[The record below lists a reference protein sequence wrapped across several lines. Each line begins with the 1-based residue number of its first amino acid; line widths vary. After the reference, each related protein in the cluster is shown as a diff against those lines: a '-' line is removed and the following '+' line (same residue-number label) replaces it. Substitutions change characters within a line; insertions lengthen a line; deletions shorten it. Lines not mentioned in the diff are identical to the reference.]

1 MDIATLRKRT
11 GLSQQRFA
19 ALFDMPVRTLQ
30 QWEQG
35 RSAPPDY
42 VVSMMTEILVH
53 KLSRAGQT
61 GRRKW
66 DPTRFAMP
74 EKTRWRICIDEP
86 FLNCERIYPIQQKKV
101 KELLDDVT
109 RDPSVKKVVVFGSSV
124 TERCHQG
131 SDVDLYIELDEA
143 RNPVTE
149 VHDFPFDVWTNQ
161 TVDDQLLKEI
171 TSKGVVVYE

>member
-1 MDIATLRKRT
+1 MSVATLRKQT

-19 ALFDMPVRTLQ
+19 ALFEIPVRTLQ

-42 VVSMMTEILVH
+42 VVSMMKEILAH
-53 KLSRAGQT
+53 RRSTSEQT
-61 GRRKW
+61 DQKKW

-86 FLNCERIYPIQQKKV
+86 FMNCERIYPIQQRKV
-101 KELLDDVT
+101 KALLDDVT

-143 RNPVTE
+143 GNPVTE
-149 VHDFPFDVWTNQ
+149 VYDFPFDVWTNQ

-171 TSKGVVVYE
+171 ASKGVVVYE